1 MKVFARVRRPKKAR
15 GNILFRYGWKITLLL
30 LLAGAVF
37 AVFLFYGTWAQTFH
51 MKSVG
56 EMPER
61 STVYDA
67 DGKIYSR
74 LAGAN
79 RLKVSLSEV
88 SPEFIAAVLA
98 REDARFYDHKGIDW
112 RGVVRALSRDVVR
125 MKAKEGASSLTMQL
139 ARNSLPLGG
148 RTFSRKLLEAMVALR
163 IEREFTKQQILELY
177 VNRIYFGSGCYG
189 VETASQAYFGK
200 NASKLNLS
208 EAALLAGL
216 IRGPNRFS
224 PLKNPKGAAVQ
235 RDAVL
240 DRMVALKK
248 ITSSQAEQAKKT
260 KIVTHP
266 KRMPQIQENY
276 AMDAVQRALSL
287 ILTQDQMDDGGLSI
301 YTTLDSSVQNAAQDA
316 LETQLSKIERQS
328 NFRHPTKAEYKPP
341 ENGEGDAA
349 MPYLEGAV
357 VMIDNAS
364 GGIRALV
371 GGRDYAQS
379 KFNRALAPAN
389 RQIGSAFKPFVYTV
403 AFSHGLFPS
412 SAISDGPIQ
421 PGEIDG
427 AGNWSPGNSDGTYGG
442 VMPCSYGLIHS
453 RNTMSVR
460 VGQFAGLDTV
470 QKIANDLGIAQ
481 NIPHGPASYIGS
493 FESNLKDLTSAYTVF
508 PNAGVRRQAYII
520 ERIDDQRH
528 KPIYLSAHISSPAL
542 DPGATWMT
550 SRLMQEVLTQGTA
563 ASARSLGFKLPA
575 AGKTGTTNDYKDA
588 WFIGYTTTLTCGVW
602 VGFDQ
607 PTTIIPHGYGAALAL
622 PVWTQ
627 VNIIQPN
634 HCNRPCHCNTRRSVR
649 FPTNSPPPAAGGP
662 VRLTILICLSIR
674 CQTPPARCMAG
685 SNGRLHNRPR
695 MGLRK
700 RLRSRAASSN
710 RSGDSSDANGF
721 RTNAVNCDGQS
732 STGKIQHARSLL

>member
-15 GNILFRYGWKITLLL
+15 GNILFRYGWKVALLL
-30 LLAGAVF
+30 LRAGAVC
-37 AVFLFYGTWAQTFH
+37 AVFLFYGTWAQTFD
-51 MKSVG
+51 MKNVG

-61 STVYDA
+61 STVYDV

-88 SPEFIAAVLA
+88 SPQFIAAVLA
-98 REDARFYDHKGIDW
+98 REDTRFYEHKGIDW
-112 RGVVRALSRDVVR
+112 RGVLRALARDVLSR
-125 MKAKEGASSLTMQL
+125 SAKEGASSLTMQL

-163 IEREFTKQQILELY
+163 IERQFTKQQILELY
-177 VNRIYFGSGCYG
+177 VNRIYFGTGCYG
-189 VETASQAYFGK
+189 VETASQVYFGK

-248 ITSSQAEQAKKT
+248 ITPSQAEQAKKT

-301 YTTLDSSVQNAAQDA
+301 YTTLDPSLQNAAQDA
-316 LETQLSKIERQS
+316 LETQLSKIGHQS
-328 NFRHPTKAEYKPP
+328 TFRHPAKAEYKPP

-357 VMIDNAS
+357 VVIDNSS
-364 GGIRALV
+364 GGIRGLV

-389 RQIGSAFKPFVYTV
+389 RQVGSAFKPFVYTI
-403 AFSHGLFPS
+403 AFSHGLLPGA
-412 SAISDGPIQ
+412 AISDGPIQ
-421 PGEIDG
+421 PGEIEG

-442 VMPCSYGLIHS
+442 VQPCSYGLIHS

-460 VGQFAGLDTV
+460 VGQFAGLDSV
-470 QKIANDLGIAQ
+470 QKVATTLGLAQ
-481 NIPHGPASYIGS
+481 NVSRGPAIYIGS
-493 FESNLKDLTSAYTVF
+493 FETNLKDLTAAYSAF
-508 PNAGVRRQAYII
+508 PNSGVRKQAYII
-520 ERIDDQRH
+520 ERIDNQQH
-528 KPIYLSAHISSPAL
+528 HPIYRAAHISAPVL
-542 DPGATWMT
+542 DPSAAWMT
-550 SRLMQEVLTQGTA
+550 SQLMEEVLTRGTA
-563 ASARSLGFKLPA
+563 ASARSLGFSLPA

-588 WFIGYTTTLTCGVW
+588 WFLGYTSTLTCGVW

-607 PTTIIPHGYGAALAL
+607 PTTIISRGYGAALAL
-622 PVWTQ
+622 PVWVQ
-627 VNIIQPN
+627 VMNKSAARYPAKA
-634 HCNRPCHCNTRRSVR
+634 
-649 FPTNSPPPAAGGP
+649 FEPTMPMARVTVCATSNALATTGCQMSGTAYEIVLPADKVPSQACPVHGGDATEFAQ
-662 VRLTILICLSIR
+662 RIESIPKAIPKLF
-674 CQTPPARCMAG
+674 Q
-685 SNGRLHNRPR
+685 SF
-695 MGLRK
+695 RK
-700 RLRSRAASSN
+700 FF
-710 RSGDSSDANGF
+710 G
-721 RTNAVNCDGQS
+721 
-732 STGKIQHARSLL
+732 GK